1 MKENIKDMSR
11 RAFFKKVGAAGV
23 AAAGLASCSGNG
35 NPSGTPGEV
44 PADKMTYRT
53 NPKTGDKVSLLGFG
67 MMRLPRWVAGAP
79 GKGMR
84 KSTRRW

>member
-35 NPSGTPGEV
+35 NPSGTPG
-44 PADKMTYRT
+44 
-53 NPKTGDKVSLLGFG
+53 
-67 MMRLPRWVAGAP
+67 
-79 GKGMR
+79 
-84 KSTRRW
+84 